1 MSENNAE
8 PTAGR
13 PESRPEPT
21 ATGPTGVTPA
31 DATPAGKTSSGAT
44 ATASDAGAPGRIAPG
59 AGGSVPAVSRRD
71 PADGTGAAGAVDGV
85 MPDGVAA
92 DGVTA
97 DGGAADGGAADGG
110 ADGPTDIAAILN
122 SPAWIRYLPAEHVK
136 AAAKFT
142 GAGAMIKSMNALQ
155 ARLGEALFPPGEDA
169 APEAVARFYEKLGRP
184 AEAAGYE
191 PPALEG
197 VRLDGGQLDTFR
209 GWAHAAGL
217 TQAQFADLV
226 GRQMQAVREEQAAK
240 DTAHAKA
247 HAALA
252 EDWGGE
258 AEGRYE
264 LARRSA
270 VVLFSDEQRRAL
282 GLAEDPRDWPAPF
295 ARALADIAPTF
306 ASHRHL
312 ARSDRDAGRSDRD
325 LKAEA
330 GRLRDAPD
338 YWSDA
343 GKQQRVAEIYEAL
356 YGTGPATGPGAV

>member
-13 PESRPEPT
+13 PETRSEST

-31 DATPAGKTSSGAT
+31 DATSAGAAQSGAT
-44 ATASDAGAPGRIAPG
+44 PSGAVATAAPGV
-59 AGGSVPAVSRRD
+59 GGSVPAVSRRD

-85 MPDGVAA
+85 MPDGV
-92 DGVTA
+92 TA

-110 ADGPTDIAAILN
+110 AADGAAGGPPDIAAILN

-197 VRLDGGQLDTFR
+197 VRLDDSQLDTFR

-240 DTAHAKA
+240 DMAHAKA

-270 VVLFSDEQRRAL
+270 VVLFSDDQRRAL